1 MQENTTA
8 SPTPKQAQKSSRA
21 NEKGFSL
28 FALFKFADGLDIFL
42 MVFGSICAIA
52 NGLAQPVM
60 ALLFGGVV
68 DTFGTADYQHMPQD
82 ILRVSIKLLYLAIG
96 AGIAAQMQVSCWTI
110 TGERQASRL
119 QALYFET
126 LLRQEIGYFDTE
138 MTAGQALGMTS
149 SDAITIQDA
158 MSAEIGKSI
167 QYLSTF
173 LGGFLIAFAR
183 GWLLSLTLVSMIPSL
198 LTIGGVMVI
207 ILSKMSTH
215 NQAVYSEARDVV
227 EETVGA
233 IRTVSSLTA
242 ENDAIIK
249 YAKKLEKANVFSARQ
264 GLVSGLG
271 LGTVSFIVFG
281 GYGLTIWYGSKLIL
295 EKGYTG
301 GQVISII
308 VALVYGGM
316 ALLQSSSCL
325 NVLSSGKAAASKM
338 FETIKRKPKINAID
352 STGIVLEN
360 IKGEIHLKDVHF
372 RYPARQAVEV
382 LSGLSLHISSG
393 EHVALVGK
401 SGCGKSTVISLLERF
416 YDPDA
421 GEVLIDGVSV
431 KRLQLRWLR
440 EKIGLVSQ
448 EPVLFATTIRENI
461 AYGKENATEN
471 EISKALESSS
481 AAAFIKDLPLGLDT
495 MVGKRGAQL
504 SGGQKQRIAIARII
518 LKDPTVFLLDE
529 ATSALDTKTEKAMY
543 GEIFKIASRRTAIII
558 THSLSSVEHVDSI
571 AVMHQGKIVE
581 QGTHAEL
588 IRNQDGHYSKLVSS
602 QGKNQ
607 VENSKPMNGKTR
619 KYITKT
625 MENIEGLLSSTESI
639 TRESLSSINHS
650 YRKHSGQVTCIENEI
665 RKEHKIQKHS
675 MFSIKWLANQC
686 KDVVPILLI
695 GTFSAIVHGIAF
707 PAFGFL
713 FSTAITI
720 FYEPPSQQEKD
731 SSYWAQMYVYIG
743 IVTFFAV
750 LSQNYSFGAA
760 SSKLTKRISLLS
772 FDKIVHREICWFDDP
787 SNSSGSVGARLSC
800 NASMLQSLLKDGLS
814 LLVQNISTVFAGL
827 FIALMENWMLALIL
841 VALCSMLAMLSFIQ
855 TKFLKIFAA
864 DAELMYAEQSQVAS
878 DAIGNIRT
886 VASICA
892 EDKVMDLYRKNSGTK
907 TSHWIRLGIIRSIN
921 FGISQFGYF
930 FTSALCFYTGAILV
944 QHKKATVAELFKVYL
959 AFIASA
965 AGIAQANGTALDANK
980 VSALASSLCNIFDS
994 KETNDSTST
1003 MGMTLKNLTGDLEFQ
1018 NVSFSYPSRP
1028 NVQILKDVSLSISNG
1043 KTVVFVGES
1052 GNGKSTLISLVERFY
1067 DVNSGCILLDAIDI
1081 RNYNLK
1087 WLRQQIG
1094 LVSQEPILFKDT
1106 IRRNITYGK
1115 EGDTTEDE
1123 IVAAAKLANA
1133 HKFVSSLPQGYNTH
1147 LGECGAQLSGGQK
1160 QRIAIARAI
1169 VRDPKILLLD
1179 EATSSLDAESEEAV
1193 QAALNQVMISK
1204 TAIVVTHRL
1213 TAIRGRDTIAFLRNG
1228 VIVEKGKHDELIKI
1242 ANGAYAS
1249 LFSHHLSHSI

>member
-1 MQENTTA
+1 
-8 SPTPKQAQKSSRA
+8 
-21 NEKGFSL
+21 
-28 FALFKFADGLDIFL
+28 
-42 MVFGSICAIA
+42 
-52 NGLAQPVM
+52 
-60 ALLFGGVV
+60 
-68 DTFGTADYQHMPQD
+68 
-82 ILRVSIKLLYLAIG
+82 
-96 AGIAAQMQVSCWTI
+96 MQVSCWTI

-119 QALYFET
+119 QGLYFET

-138 MTAGQALGMTS
+138 MTVGQALGMAS

-183 GWLLSLTLVSMIPSL
+183 GWLLSLSLISMIPPL
-198 LTIGGVMVI
+198 LIVGGVTVI
-207 ILSKMSTH
+207 ILAKMST
-215 NQAVYSEARDVV
+215 NTQAAYSEARGVV
-227 EETVGA
+227 EETIGA
-233 IRTVSSLTA
+233 IKTVSSLTA
-242 ENDAIIK
+242 ENEAITK
-249 YAKKLEKANVFSARQ
+249 YAKKLEKVNVFSARQ

-271 LGTVSFIVFG
+271 LGTVSFILFG

-295 EKGYTG
+295 KKGYTG

-325 NVLSSGKAAASKM
+325 NALSSGKAAASNM
-338 FETIKRKPKINAID
+338 FKTIKRKPKINAID

-360 IKGEIHLKDVHF
+360 IKGEIHLKDVYF

-382 LSGLSLHISSG
+382 FSGLSLHISSG
-393 EHVALVGK
+393 KHVALVGK

-461 AYGKENATEN
+461 AYGKENATED
-471 EISKALESSS
+471 EINKALQSSS

-495 MVGKRGAQL
+495 MVGNLGAQL

-529 ATSALDTKTEKAMY
+529 ITSALDTKTEKAIY
-543 GEIFKIASRRTAIII
+543 DEIFKIASRRTAIIV
-558 THSLSSVEHVDSI
+558 THSLSSVENVDSI

-607 VENSKPMNGKTR
+607 VENSKRMNGETR
-619 KYITKT
+619 KYITET
-625 MENIEGLLSSTESI
+625 MENFEGLLSSTESI
-639 TRESLSSINHS
+639 TRESLSSTNHS
-650 YRKHSGQVTCIENEI
+650 SRKYTGINTQVSCRENEI
-665 RKEHKIQKHS
+665 KKEHKFQKHS
-675 MFSIKWLANQC
+675 TFSIKWLANQC

-707 PAFGFL
+707 PVYGFL
-713 FSTAITI
+713 FATAITI

-731 SSYWAQMYVYIG
+731 SSYWAQMYVFIG
-743 IVTFFAV
+743 SITFLAV

-760 SSKLTKRISLLS
+760 SGKLIKQISLLS

-814 LLVQNISTVFAGL
+814 LLIQNISTVFAGL

-841 VALCSMLAMLSFIQ
+841 VALCTMLAMLSFIQ
-855 TKFLKIFAA
+855 TKFLKRFAA
-864 DAELMYAEQSQVAS
+864 DAELIYSEQSQVAS

-892 EDKVMDLYRKNSGTK
+892 EDKVMELYRKKSGTK
-907 TSHWIRLGIIRSIN
+907 MTHWIRLGIIRSIN

-930 FTSALCFYTGAILV
+930 FTSALCFYIGSVLV
-944 QHKKATVAELFKVYL
+944 EHKKSTVAELFKVYL

-980 VSALASSLCNIFDS
+980 VSALASSLYNIFDS
-994 KETNDSTST
+994 KETNGSSSTT
-1003 MGMTLKNLTGDLEFQ
+1003 GMTLKNLRGDLEFQ

-1028 NVQILKDVSLSISNG
+1028 NVQILKDVSLNISPG
-1043 KTVVFVGES
+1043 KAVVFVGES

-1067 DVNSGCILLDAIDI
+1067 DVKSGCILLDAIDI

-1087 WLRQQIG
+1087 WLRQQIA

-1106 IRRNITYGK
+1106 IRRNITYGRQ
-1115 EGDTTEDE
+1115 EDTTEDE

-1133 HKFVSSLPQGYNTH
+1133 HNFISALPQGYNTH
-1147 LGECGAQLSGGQK
+1147 VGECGAQLSGGQK

-1169 VRDPKILLLD
+1169 VKDPKILLLD
-1179 EATSSLDAESEEAV
+1179 EATSSLDAESEKAV
-1193 QAALNQVMISK
+1193 QAALNQVMVSK

-1213 TAIRGRDTIAFLRNG
+1213 TAIRGSDTIAFLRNG
-1228 VIVEKGKHDELIKI
+1228 VIVEKGRHDELIKT

-1249 LFSHHLSHSI
+1249 LFSHHLNRSI